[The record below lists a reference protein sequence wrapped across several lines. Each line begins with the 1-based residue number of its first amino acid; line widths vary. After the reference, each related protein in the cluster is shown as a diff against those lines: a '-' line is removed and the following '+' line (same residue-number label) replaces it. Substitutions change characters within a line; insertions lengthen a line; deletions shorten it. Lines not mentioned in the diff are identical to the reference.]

1 MDLKPR
7 LCKRNHY
14 VAGWNAVD
22 MGTFTACLM
31 CKRLNKRQA
40 DARRK
45 GLPIPPECEPIS
57 LKKTRRRVLAGKQA
71 KGIIPWNAR
80 KASLELYEDW
90 LYLQKQGYTV
100 PRAQERLA
108 ASKTT
113 IYKAIQKYG

>member
-1 MDLKPR
+1 MDLNRKPR

-22 MGTFTACLM
+22 MGNFNACLL

-45 GLPIPPECEPIS
+45 GWPIPTECEPVS
-57 LKKTRRRVLAGKQA
+57 LKKTRRQIQA
-71 KGIIPWNAR
+71 SRKARGIIPVR
-80 KASLELYEDW
+80 ASLDLYEDW
-90 LYLQKQGYTV
+90 LYLKEQGYTV
-100 PRAQERLA
+100 FLAQERLG
-108 ASKTT
+108 ASKAT